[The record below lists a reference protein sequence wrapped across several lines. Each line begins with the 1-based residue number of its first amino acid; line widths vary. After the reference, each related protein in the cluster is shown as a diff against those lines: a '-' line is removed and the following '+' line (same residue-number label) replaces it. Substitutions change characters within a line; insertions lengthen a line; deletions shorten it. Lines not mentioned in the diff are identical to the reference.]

1 MRPRRR
7 SCDATATGHS
17 SCRRGGRSTLITLRR
32 PVDTSNHVSQ
42 GVVRHQEVLGCA
54 PSAGQHRGAPVRRL
68 RYRWT
73 LGSTSLRALLAA
85 QPSVDRLGGD
95 ALPSHLDEATG
106 RFASSSVRVL
116 AAEGPLWPKRGECF
130 RRPAGART
138 ATAPDGGLGGSI
150 TGPAHSA
157 SGAAIS
163 HTAGEDRFP
172 DLAFTR
178 PDLAFTRWEQVA
190 MNRPPLG
197 REGPP
202 HDP

>member
-106 RFASSSVRVL
+106 RFATRSSVRLL
-116 AAEGPLWPKRGECF
+116 AAEGPMWPKRGECV

-150 TGPAHSA
+150 TGP
-157 SGAAIS
+157 
-163 HTAGEDRFP
+163 HTAPR
-172 DLAFTR
+172 A
-178 PDLAFTRWEQVA
+178 
-190 MNRPPLG
+190 PPSATPPG
-197 REGPP
+197 RTGSLILPSP
-202 HDP
+202 GLILP